1 MQFIHANFLYNI
13 CKVEFNQPKTV
24 APSLSLPPLSLPLYF
39 HGAPTATKEAIEDQV
54 LSLSLSLSL
63 LFLYDLSMISKF
75 ITYEI

>member
-1 MQFIHANFLYNI
+1 MQFMHANFLYNI

-24 APSLSLPPLSLPLYF
+24 APSLSLPLSLPLYF

-54 LSLSLSLSL
+54 LSLSLSP

>member
-1 MQFIHANFLYNI
+1 MQFMHANFLYNI
-13 CKVEFNQPKTV
+13 CKVEFNQPKTI

-54 LSLSLSLSL
+54 RSLSL